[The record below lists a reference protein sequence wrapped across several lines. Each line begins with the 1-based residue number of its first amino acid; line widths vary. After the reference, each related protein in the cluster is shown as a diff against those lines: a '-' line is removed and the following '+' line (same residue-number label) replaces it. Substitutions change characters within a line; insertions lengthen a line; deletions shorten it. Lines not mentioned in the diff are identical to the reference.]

1 MQAQMT
7 VIHDPKMIGLW
18 KVGRTLG
25 RGFSGKARDLGF
37 QLYCMSNSLLQD
49 M

>member
-7 VIHDPKMIGLW
+7 ANHDPKMIGLW

-25 RGFSGKARDLGF
+25 RGFSGKKNTLTF
-37 QLYCMSNSLLQD
+37 SFII
-49 M
+49 

>member
-1 MQAQMT
+1 M
-7 VIHDPKMIGLW
+7 VVNHDPKMIGLW

-25 RGFSGKARDLGF
+25 RGFSGKDKDSTPNLHI
-37 QLYCMSNSLLQD
+37 YNILLKV